1 MKILLLTDIPPCK
14 NLTAGLV
21 LDQLCNFLPH
31 GSLVCFTVLNPHLS
45 ARLSPDL
52 GWIPITYAIKP
63 EENAHR
69 WPAGRWGVVTAAV
82 VETYRRLF
90 DIPVLLEQAETFA
103 SLCQVDAIWAVLQ
116 GQTMV
121 RLARPLADR
130 LGVPLYTQVWDP
142 LSWWLTARRVDPWNR
157 ALALEAFD
165 AAMRRSLACATASW
179 PMAEEYSA
187 KYGILSVPVISS
199 HDPAMARH
207 PHLEGGS
214 GSVVTIGMAGQ
225 FYAAYEW
232 NLLIK
237 ALNHAGWKVCGK
249 DVRIITMG
257 GGPPPCYYPPRVRLN
272 FWVGKASRRPSK
284 YCQKRTSSIVPI
296 PLPRRWR
303 KWCASA
309 SPPSWCC
316 TWLPA
321 GRCCSTVRQ
330 SPPRPGTWPCETP
343 ACVAPP
349 RRQPPSTTSSSV
361 W

>member
-1 MKILLLTDIPPCK
+1 M
-14 NLTAGLV
+14 
-21 LDQLCNFLPH
+21 
-31 GSLVCFTVLNPHLS
+31 
-45 ARLSPDL
+45 
-52 GWIPITYAIKP
+52 
-63 EENAHR
+63 
-69 WPAGRWGVVTAAV
+69 VTAAV

-121 RLARPLADR
+121 RLARPLANR

-165 AAMRRSLACATASW
+165 AAMRRSLASATASW

-257 GGPPPCYYPPRVRLN
+257 GGPPPCYYPPEGPVEFLGWKSQPEAIQILSEADILYCPYPFAPEMAEVVRLS
-272 FWVGKASRRPSK
+272 FPSK
-284 YCQKRTSSIVPI
+284 LVLYLAAGRPVLFHGPAESSAARYLALRDAGV
-296 PLPRRWR
+296 
-303 KWCASA
+303 
-309 SPPSWCC
+309 CC
-316 TWLPA
+316 TAPEAATIYNELQRLVMAPELYCRVGVNGQKA
-321 GRCCSTVRQ
+321 FLSDFTL
-330 SPPRPGTWPCETP
+330 ETM
-343 ACVAPP
+343 
-349 RRQPPSTTSSSV
+349 RRNFYAFLGLRDNQ
-361 W
+361 